1 MKISRLLE
9 MILLLMDRKMISAK
23 ELAQYF
29 EVSERTIYRDVDTLS
44 MAGIPIYAIK
54 GRNGGISLM
63 EHYVLNKS
71 LISKEEQQQIL
82 TSLKSLSVFSEKEAT
97 STLNKLSNFFNL
109 KEEGWLEIDYQ
120 SWSNEVSYQKEIA
133 LFKKAIIKH
142 KQVNIKYA
150 GKNNRSNRIIDP
162 YKVIYRGSDWYVYA
176 YCNMVKDHRYFKLSR
191 MENIEVLNTTYTLK
205 ELPSLTGSYHHNVCE
220 VIIKVNKKM
229 AHRVLDEMKMKII
242 HEDQNDYLIRITM
255 DEEWLYPY
263 LFSYLDMI
271 EVIEPQEVRRKMKML
286 ADEIRNKY

>member
-82 TSLKSLSVFSEKEAT
+82 TSLKSLSVISEKEAT

-150 GKNNRSNRIIDP
+150 GKNNRSNRIVDP
-162 YKVIYRGSDWYVYA
+162 YKVLYRGSDWYVYA
-176 YCNMVKDHRYFKLSR
+176 YCNMAKDHRYFKLSR

-205 ELPSLTGSYHHNVCE
+205 ELPSHTGNYHHNVCE
-220 VIIKVNKKM
+220 VIIKVNKRM
-229 AHRVLDEMKMKII
+229 AHRVLDEMKMNII

-271 EVIEPQEVRRKMKML
+271 EVIEPQEVRRKMKIL